1 MTPDMVAAVLESE
14 TLHDVVFINKAETES
29 DWQKAESI
37 AELVKT
43 PVVAGSLWRNEFRCL
58 H

>member
-1 MTPDMVAAVLESE
+1 MVATVLEAES
-14 TLHDVVFINKAETES
+14 LHDVILINKAETES

-43 PVVAGSLWRNEFRCL
+43 PVIAGSLWRNEFRCL